1 MVTGEN
7 ANKAFEAVDKLVIYS
22 RDIQRLAANQKI
34 AFRSE
39 Q

>member
-1 MVTGEN
+1 MVAGEN
-7 ANKAFEAVDKLVIYS
+7 ANKAPEAVDKLIINS

-39 Q
+39 